1 MLKLELTKICNFSL
15 FQNSIGV
22 LIFFLIGNCG
32 SGCSF
37 TLIAVITAELYPT
50 NLRSQAIGF
59 CSSFS
64 RIFGLLSPFVASL
77 AFYWKPLPMLVL
89 GLPCLL
95 SACLIFLV
103 PETKDKELPQ
113 DLDDA
118 YNLDTDV
125 DSTVLEPLK

>member
-1 MLKLELTKICNFSL
+1 
-15 FQNSIGV
+15 
-22 LIFFLIGNCG
+22 
-32 SGCSF
+32 
-37 TLIAVITAELYPT
+37 
-50 NLRSQAIGF
+50 
-59 CSSFS
+59 
-64 RIFGLLSPFVASL
+64 
-77 AFYWKPLPMLVL
+77 MLVL

-118 YNLDTDV
+118 YNLDMDV